1 MWNLKGGRTQSG
13 SRKEVR
19 GAGRGH
25 ESSRGAHFPLEV
37 KGARGWWLFGD
48 TGMYLA
54 FAEFRALSVP
64 QKER

>member
-1 MWNLKGGRTQSG
+1 M
-13 SRKEVR
+13 R